1 MISIFVLSEEGLVQV
16 SQPNQKLCEI
26 GSTFNFSIKSISIK
40 EAREI
45 LWLVT
50 TECPDYSWLS

>member
-1 MISIFVLSEEGLVQV
+1 MIRVFVLSEEGLVQV

-26 GSTFNFSIKSISIK
+26 GSTFNFSVKSISIK

-45 LWLVT
+45 L
-50 TECPDYSWLS
+50 